1 MSEKVYPKGM
11 RWQEPKESAPNFVK
25 ARVGINVEQFVEFL
39 NQHVNENGWIN
50 FEMNEGRE
58 GGFYFVLDDFKPDP
72 SKAKSKPVKETS
84 PVDEEPAF

>member
-1 MSEKVYPKGM
+1 MSGKVYPKGM
-11 RWQEPKESAPNFVK
+11 RWQEPKESAPDFIK

-58 GGFYFVLDDFKPDP
+58 GGFYFQLDNFKPDP
-72 SKAKSKPVKETS
+72 SKSKAKAKQ
-84 PVDEEPAF
+84 EEDVF